1 MIDIL
6 THIGAK
12 YDKFGTCL
20 LEDDDG
26 GKMEIIKEDH
36 NSVEKKLKN
45 IMKKWFDG
53 KFIQV

>member
-36 NSVEKKLKN
+36 NSVEKKLY
-45 IMKKWFDG
+45 KKLKG
-53 KFIQV
+53 K